1 MNNEKWKMKKNKK
14 RKTFNDEN
22 QDAVSRDMWNLNK
35 KMLLQKVFEIATRR
49 VFNYKLDLIYP

>member
-1 MNNEKWKMKKNKK
+1 MKKNKK